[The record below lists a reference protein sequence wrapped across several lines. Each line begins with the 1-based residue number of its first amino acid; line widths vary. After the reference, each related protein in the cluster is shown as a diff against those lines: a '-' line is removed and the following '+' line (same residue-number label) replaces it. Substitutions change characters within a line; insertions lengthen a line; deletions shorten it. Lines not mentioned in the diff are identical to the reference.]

1 MNKHNI
7 NTITYYLKNEIKKR
21 EGKKSIS
28 DLRPCSELFL
38 EYINDK
44 KSKKNFWNN
53 DIKKIGNYYMEQILN
68 LLKEENLKKNEIK
81 KEIEDL

>member
-1 MNKHNI
+1 M
-7 NTITYYLKNEIKKR
+7 
-21 EGKKSIS
+21 
-28 DLRPCSELFL
+28 